1 MEIEVTKSVKQESRG
16 FSHERFNTTQE
27 SIFHNNRNIPINAIW
42 DTGSSESVISSRL
55 VKELKLLPNGKSN
68 VASSGKEYASNI
80 YKVTVEIA
88 GKKRFEVH
96 ATESEAIEKGD
107 IDMLIGMDIIE
118 CGDFAIYHDGEDI
131 CFHLDIHLKKLKILK
146 NK

>member
-1 MEIEVTKSVKQESRG
+1 MNKPLVFTKRFNESNYRG
-16 FSHERFNTTQE
+16 FITTEE

-88 GKKRFEVH
+88 GEKRFEVH
-96 ATESEAIEKGD
+96 ATESEAIEKRRHRYAYWYG
-107 IDMLIGMDIIE
+107 
-118 CGDFAIYHDGEDI
+118 Y
-131 CFHLDIHLKKLKILK
+131 
-146 NK
+146 N